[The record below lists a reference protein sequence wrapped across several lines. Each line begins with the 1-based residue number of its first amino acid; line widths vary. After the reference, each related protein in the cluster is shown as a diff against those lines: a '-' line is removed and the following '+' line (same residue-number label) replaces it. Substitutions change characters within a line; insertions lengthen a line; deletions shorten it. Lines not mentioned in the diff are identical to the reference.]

1 MRILNTDCISD
12 DEAFDKINNALKAI
26 TSEASTLHWKL
37 SNPFIEYGS
46 KLEYRR
52 ELFGLM
58 TSLLEITGGLEDS

>member
-1 MRILNTDCISD
+1 MRILNTECISD

-26 TSEASTLHWKL
+26 ASEASTLHWRL
-37 SNPFIEYGS
+37 GNPFIEDGR